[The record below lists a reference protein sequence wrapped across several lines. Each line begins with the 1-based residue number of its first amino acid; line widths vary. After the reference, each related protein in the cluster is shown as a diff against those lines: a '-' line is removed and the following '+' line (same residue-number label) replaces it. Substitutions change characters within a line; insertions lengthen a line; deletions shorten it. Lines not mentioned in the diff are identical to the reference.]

1 MLDAVSVER
10 CHLWGGC
17 IGVAY
22 NLKFIQENSDRVSA
36 AVCQDVVG
44 LVPGVNTR
52 ATFFAMF
59 APTVDL
65 ACQEGMTAV
74 VAAALANP
82 TFMANNSAGPF
93 ATRIA
98 ADPAFRERCWRSTP
112 GVRAHHPRL

>member
-1 MLDAVSVER
+1 MPRSRRPRLRPRPGNIHAADQRAVLDAVGVDR

-22 NLKFIQENSDRVSA
+22 NLKFIKENPDRVSA

-59 APTVDL
+59 EPTVELAKTNCFRVPYTIIRTDL
-65 ACQEGMTAV
+65 FEQAC
-74 VAAALANP
+74 
-82 TFMANNSAGPF
+82 
-93 ATRIA
+93 
-98 ADPAFRERCWRSTP
+98 
-112 GVRAHHPRL
+112 